1 MNRISA
7 PISRI
12 LASIRWMT
20 EYFVD
25 LEKAID
31 VIETPKELDSG
42 NHNFKEFNSS
52 IEFQNV
58 TFAYPESERVI
69 LENISLS
76 IKK

>member
-1 MNRISA
+1 
-7 PISRI
+7 
-12 LASIRWMT
+12 MT

-25 LEKAID
+25 LEKAIE

-42 NHNFKEFNSS
+42 NNNFLRFNNS

-58 TFAYPESERVI
+58 TFAYPESERTI

>member
-1 MNRISA
+1 
-7 PISRI
+7 
-12 LASIRWMT
+12 MT

-25 LEKAID
+25 LEKAIE

-42 NHNFKEFNSS
+42 NHHFEEFSDS

-58 TFAYPESERVI
+58 TFAYPESERTI
-69 LENISLS
+69 LENISLR